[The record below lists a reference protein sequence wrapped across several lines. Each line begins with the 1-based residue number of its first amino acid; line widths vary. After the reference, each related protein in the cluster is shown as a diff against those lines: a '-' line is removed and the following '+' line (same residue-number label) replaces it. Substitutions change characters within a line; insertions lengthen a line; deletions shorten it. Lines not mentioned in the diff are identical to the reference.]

1 MPASELYA
9 DTVLSDSRKIIA
21 DAIQLPGE
29 IRREVAKSAAEVLT
43 TVGERIEQTGKRQR
57 SKLIE
62 DIQERE
68 SQD

>member
-21 DAIQLPGE
+21 EAIQLPSE
-29 IRREVAKSAAEVLT
+29 IRREVAGSAIEVLT

-68 SQD
+68 SKD